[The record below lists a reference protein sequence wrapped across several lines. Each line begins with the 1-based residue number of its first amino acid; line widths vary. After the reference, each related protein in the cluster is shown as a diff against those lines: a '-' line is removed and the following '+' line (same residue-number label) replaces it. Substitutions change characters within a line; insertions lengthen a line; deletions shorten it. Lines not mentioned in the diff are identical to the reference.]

1 MEGIPVSSAR
11 PPSGVVWPNRLPPL
25 ETAPMD
31 PEASKP
37 LAAFGFLTAVEDS
50 LHGFFGGYLVLCE
63 RGRPL
68 EFHCS
73 TPVLP
78 SEAQR
83 ILYGASLRPYLL
95 GELIGQTLVS
105 KAQVPVQAVLT
116 DLAEMR
122 SLTGVCAEAVAWL
135 RHVENPTPEGP
146 CDADA
151 HPAAAELALGN
162 YRLSGAASSSWQPD
176 WLRETLA
183 PLTAHLDLAE
193 PFERIREAIREAQR
207 ITDPPGECEH
217 ESPAAA

>member
-1 MEGIPVSSAR
+1 
-11 PPSGVVWPNRLPPL
+11 
-25 ETAPMD
+25 MD

-37 LAAFGFLTAVEDS
+37 LTAFGFLTAVEDP
-50 LHGFFGGYLVLCE
+50 LHGFFGGYLVVSE

-95 GELIGQTLVS
+95 GELIGQTLVA

-116 DLAEMR
+116 DVPEMR
-122 SLTGVCAEAVAWL
+122 SLHGACDCPVAWL
-135 RHVENPTPEGP
+135 RHAELLADEGL
-146 CDADA
+146 CHVDS
-151 HPAAAELALGN
+151 PAAVPEFVLGN
-162 YRLSGAASSSWQPD
+162 HRLTGAANCCWQPEA
-176 WLRETLA
+176 LRDALA
-183 PLTAHLDLAE
+183 PLTAQLDLAE

-207 ITDPPGECEH
+207 VTEHPGEREH
-217 ESPAAA
+217 ESSAAA